1 MAVCSSL
8 MPMRRRWL
16 VGLSLLSIALIAV
29 LGVLLRYSAER
40 YSLSAVSEQIQWLK
54 PLAGATRLLLIGLL
68 AAIWP
73 RLVDLAVQYRRVD
86 AAARSRLI
94 ALRWRVVIWLLIIE
108 LMIGQDLVHRFLQAA
123 GGPVA

>member
-1 MAVCSSL
+1 
-8 MPMRRRWL
+8 MRRHWF
-16 VGLSLLSIALIAV
+16 VGLSLLSVALTAV
-29 LGVLLRYSAER
+29 LGVLLWYSAER

-73 RLVDLAVQYRRVD
+73 RLVDLAVQYGQVD
-86 AAARSRLI
+86 TTARPRLV
-94 ALRWRVVIWLLIIE
+94 ALRWRVVVWLLIIE
-108 LMIGQDLVHRFLQAA
+108 LLIGQDLINRFLQAA

>member
-1 MAVCSSL
+1 
-8 MPMRRRWL
+8 MRWRWL

-40 YSLSAVSEQIQWLK
+40 YSLSAVSEQILRLK
-54 PLAGATRLLLIGLL
+54 PLAGATRIMLIGLL
-68 AAIWP
+68 VLFWP

-123 GGPVA
+123 GGSVA

>member
-16 VGLSLLSIALIAV
+16 VGLSLLSIALTAV
-29 LGVLLRYSAER
+29 LGLLLWYSAER
-40 YSLSAVSEQIQWLK
+40 HSLSAVSEQIQWLK

-123 GGPVA
+123 GGSVA